1 MLLVFR
7 QHRLASSA
15 TGGASVIPCP
25 PLCQPAGRHCHAR
38 QPGHFLEIAS
48 LHPPLAALR
57 LFPCTIEI
65 LSFQN
70 FHKVLKTCSA
80 CRKVFFDT
88 LSGPEN
94 SGPLSRS
101 MAVGLLAVVF
111 LVLLLVGLLL
121 SVFLVALPVFLLHG
135 TCLLSCP
142 HGGTV
147 CVQKIVLP
155 PRGKL
160 FTKKKKF
167 LDFPVDRSEMVWY
180 TIKAKQRRLIA
191 SASPPAT
198 AKRSTASAEYPKG
211 WSVLLR
217 GCREHSRFYFGLEV
231 LRY

>member
-1 MLLVFR
+1 VTGS
-7 QHRLASSA
+7 LAESP
-15 TGGASVIPCP
+15 IDENWFNERREN
-25 PLCQPAGRHCHAR
+25 Q
-38 QPGHFLEIAS
+38 
-48 LHPPLAALR
+48 
-57 LFPCTIEI
+57 
-65 LSFQN
+65 
-70 FHKVLKTCSA
+70 KK
-80 CRKVFFDT
+80 
-88 LSGPEN
+88 SGPEF
-94 SGPLSRS
+94 SGPLAYG
-101 MAVGLLAVVF
+101 MAAGLLAVVF

-191 SASPPAT
+191 SASPPA
-198 AKRSTASAEYPKG
+198 
-211 WSVLLR
+211 
-217 GCREHSRFYFGLEV
+217 
-231 LRY
+231 

>member
-1 MLLVFR
+1 MNAEKIKRKAARKLRAAETTDKVVNFSQR
-7 QHRLASSA
+7 KGRVCAGNPRRDTPSA
-15 TGGASVIPCP
+15 QAKQRIQSIRCLGV
-25 PLCQPAGRHCHAR
+25 
-38 QPGHFLEIAS
+38 FLEKGL

-101 MAVGLLAVVF
+101 MAAGLLAVVF

-167 LDFPVDRSEMVWY
+167 LDFSVDRSEMVWY

-191 SASPPAT
+191 SASPPA
-198 AKRSTASAEYPKG
+198 
-211 WSVLLR
+211 
-217 GCREHSRFYFGLEV
+217 
-231 LRY
+231 

>member
-1 MLLVFR
+1 MSKKLFR
-7 QHRLASSA
+7 
-15 TGGASVIPCP
+15 
-25 PLCQPAGRHCHAR
+25 HAER
-38 QPGHFLEIAS
+38 PG
-48 LHPPLAALR
+48 
-57 LFPCTIEI
+57 
-65 LSFQN
+65 
-70 FHKVLKTCSA
+70 
-80 CRKVFFDT
+80 
-88 LSGPEN
+88 N
-94 SGPLSRS
+94 SGPLAYR
-101 MAVGLLAVVF
+101 MAAGLLAVVF

-191 SASPPAT
+191 SASPPA
-198 AKRSTASAEYPKG
+198 
-211 WSVLLR
+211 
-217 GCREHSRFYFGLEV
+217 
-231 LRY
+231 

>member
-1 MLLVFR
+1 M
-7 QHRLASSA
+7 
-15 TGGASVIPCP
+15 
-25 PLCQPAGRHCHAR
+25 
-38 QPGHFLEIAS
+38 
-48 LHPPLAALR
+48 AA
-57 LFPCTIEI
+57 
-65 LSFQN
+65 
-70 FHKVLKTCSA
+70 
-80 CRKVFFDT
+80 
-88 LSGPEN
+88 
-94 SGPLSRS
+94 
-101 MAVGLLAVVF
+101 GLLAVVF

-191 SASPPAT
+191 SASPPAK
-198 AKRSTASAEYPKG
+198 AKRSTASMAAARKG
-211 WSVLLR
+211 RRLCCADAALHP
-217 GCREHSRFYFGLEV
+217 CFYFLKEV
-231 LRY
+231 LRLLAM

>member
-1 MLLVFR
+1 MGCVGEGL
-7 QHRLASSA
+7 S
-15 TGGASVIPCP
+15 CP
-25 PLCQPAGRHCHAR
+25 PSCQPTDGHCRAR
-38 QPGHFLEIAS
+38 QSGHFLETGL

-80 CRKVFFDT
+80 CRKDFFDT

-101 MAVGLLAVVF
+101 MAAGLLAVVF

-160 FTKKKKF
+160 FTKKKKKKF
-167 LDFPVDRSEMVWY
+167 LIFLLTDR
-180 TIKAKQRRLIA
+180 
-191 SASPPAT
+191 
-198 AKRSTASAEYPKG
+198 KG
-211 WSVLLR
+211 FGIL
-217 GCREHSRFYFGLEV
+217 SRQNKEG
-231 LRY
+231 